1 MNLAAL
7 NSSTPFAGSPA
18 TPASSALLADKPL
31 SFGGKKDGGDFRKQ
45 VGEFVGNIFY
55 GTLIQQMQASSLK
68 TKYFSGGRGEEVFQ
82 GQLGIELAQRLGRS
96 ANNPVADKLASAIEK
111 RLGISNVQTETP
123 AATGKEGA
131 E

>member
-68 TKYFSGGRGEEVFQ
+68 AKYFSGGRGEEVFQ

-111 RLGISNVQTETP
+111 RLGISNVQVEAT
-123 AATGKEGA
+123 AAGKEGA

>member
-31 SFGGKKDGGDFRKQ
+31 SFGGRKDGGDFRKQ

-68 TKYFSGGRGEEVFQ
+68 TKYFSGGRGEEAFQ

-111 RLGISNVQTETP
+111 RLGISNVQAEAT
-123 AATGKEGA
+123 AAAGEEGA
-131 E
+131 V

>member
-1 MNLAAL
+1 VNLAAL

-31 SFGGKKDGGDFRKQ
+31 SFGGRKDGGDFRKQ

-68 TKYFSGGRGEEVFQ
+68 TKYFSGGRGEEAFQ